1 MTLDVAALP
10 AGVAARPAPDF
21 DLATRARADGVRFLL
36 ALFVDLT
43 GKPCAKL
50 VPVEAADELQRA
62 GVGFAGYAVGAM
74 GQQPC
79 DPDLVAIPDVA
90 SYTPLPWVREGLAL
104 VHCDPH
110 VEGEPWRFA
119 PRVLLTK
126 QLERARARQLELFV
140 GAEVEYFLVV
150 RGADGRIV
158 PADAKDDAARPC
170 YDARGLTRMYD
181 HLTGVSAAMNEMGWG
196 NYANDHEDANGQF
209 EQNFAYAD
217 ALTTAD
223 RVITA
228 RYLISVLAEQRDMV
242 ATYMPKPF
250 GDRTGSGLHLHMSL
264 WRGSEALFP
273 AGDDVDGRGHGL
285 SPLAYSFLAGIL
297 EHAPGMQAVIA
308 PTVNSY
314 KRTGA
319 TSTRSGA
326 TWSPRRASYGGN
338 DRTHFVRIP
347 DDNRIEMRGGDG
359 SANPYLAIAAS
370 LAAGLDGIDRG
381 LDPDG
386 STGPR
391 PTLPPTLLHA
401 VDALTADPVVSGAL
415 DAAGPGVSEY
425 FAALKRE
432 EFLEWHNTVGT
443 VGGRPLPDRL
453 LTHADSRRGM
463 TPVCGIVGLHLR
475 DPGLHPRLG
484 RLLDTMLGGIVERGP
499 DSAGVAVYGDRRRC
513 PEGHAAVSVLDAPAD
528 LADSLPGLLPG
539 SPRVLVTA
547 AGDTT
552 VVAAPVAVDDLAAA
566 VRAAAP
572 GALVV
577 GTGTD
582 LTVYKGTGHPRE
594 LARTYGLAGASGW
607 QALAHTRMATESAVT
622 PAGCHPFSV
631 GVDQCLVHNGSF
643 ANHATI
649 RRELQAQ
656 GAVFDSDNDSEVGAR
671 FVAARLAQ
679 GDDLDKALR
688 LLCERFDGFYT
699 LLVTSGDGFAVVR
712 DAIAC
717 KPAIIA
723 ETPAWVAM
731 ASEFRALAQL
741 PGIESARI
749 YEPEPERV
757 YAWQR

>member
-10 AGVAARPAPDF
+10 TGLAAPAAAPDF

-50 VPVEAADELQRA
+50 VPVEAADELQRD

-79 DPDLVAIPDVA
+79 DPDLIAIPDVA
-90 SYTPLPWVREGLAL
+90 SYTPLPYVREGLAL

-110 VEGEPWRFA
+110 VEGEAWRFA
-119 PRVLLTK
+119 PRVLLKK
-126 QLERARARQLELFV
+126 QLEQARARQLELFV
-140 GAEVEYFLVV
+140 GAEVEYFLVA
-150 RGADGRIV
+150 READGRLV

-181 HLTGVSAAMNEMGWG
+181 HLTGVSAAMNEMGWA

-223 RVITA
+223 RVITT

-242 ATYMPKPF
+242 ATFMPKPF

-264 WRGSEALFP
+264 WRDGEALFP
-273 AGDDVDGRGHGL
+273 ARDDARGHGL

-326 TWSPRRASYGGN
+326 TWSPRQASYGGN

-347 DDNRIEMRGGDG
+347 DGNRIEMRGGDG

-386 STGPR
+386 GTGPR
-391 PTLPPTLLHA
+391 PALPPTLLHA
-401 VDALTADPVVSGAL
+401 VDALTADPVVTGAL
-415 DAAGPGVSEY
+415 DTVGPGVSEY

-432 EFLEWHNTVGT
+432 EFFEWHNTVG
-443 VGGRPLPDRL
+443 PWEIDRY
-453 LTHADSRRGM
+453 LTA
-463 TPVCGIVGLHLR
+463 
-475 DPGLHPRLG
+475 
-484 RLLDTMLGGIVERGP
+484 
-499 DSAGVAVYGDRRRC
+499 
-513 PEGHAAVSVLDAPAD
+513 
-528 LADSLPGLLPG
+528 
-539 SPRVLVTA
+539 
-547 AGDTT
+547 
-552 VVAAPVAVDDLAAA
+552 
-566 VRAAAP
+566 
-572 GALVV
+572 
-577 GTGTD
+577 
-582 LTVYKGTGHPRE
+582 
-594 LARTYGLAGASGW
+594 
-607 QALAHTRMATESAVT
+607 
-622 PAGCHPFSV
+622 F
-631 GVDQCLVHNGSF
+631 
-643 ANHATI
+643 
-649 RRELQAQ
+649 
-656 GAVFDSDNDSEVGAR
+656 
-671 FVAARLAQ
+671 
-679 GDDLDKALR
+679 
-688 LLCERFDGFYT
+688 
-699 LLVTSGDGFAVVR
+699 
-712 DAIAC
+712 
-717 KPAIIA
+717 
-723 ETPAWVAM
+723 
-731 ASEFRALAQL
+731 
-741 PGIESARI
+741 
-749 YEPEPERV
+749 
-757 YAWQR
+757 